1 MSELS
6 TIRQKVCDLNVA
18 LQTYGL
24 VAWTSGNVS
33 ERLPGGNSF
42 IIKPSGVKYESLRP
56 IDLVICDLNG
66 DILEGSL
73 APSSD
78 TKTHAYIY
86 REMSAVNGIVHTHSN
101 YASAWAA
108 ANQPIPCALT
118 AMADEFGGDIPLG
131 PFALIGG
138 EEIGQGVVATL
149 KTSRSPAVLMAN
161 HGVFTI
167 GNSASSAVKA
177 AVMCEDVAKTMF
189 IASQLGE
196 LHRLSDGD
204 IEKLFNRYQ
213 NFYGQ
218 SKGTQK

>member
-6 TIRQKVCDLNVA
+6 TIRQRVCDLNIA
-18 LQTYGL
+18 LQSYGL
-24 VAWTSGNVS
+24 VTWTSGNVS
-33 ERLPGGNSF
+33 ERLPDGHSF
-42 IIKPSGVKYESLRP
+42 IIKPSGVMYERLRP
-56 IDLVICDLNG
+56 GDLVICDLNG
-66 DILEGSL
+66 DVLEGSL
-73 APSSD
+73 SPSSD

-86 REMSAVNGIVHTHSN
+86 REISTVNGIVHTHSN

-108 ANQPIPCALT
+108 ANKPIPCALT

-138 EEIGQGVVATL
+138 EEIGRGVVTTL
-149 KTSRSPAVLMAN
+149 STSRSPAVLMAN

-167 GNSASSAVKA
+167 GNSASAAVKA

-196 LHRLSDGD
+196 LHRLNDGD
-204 IEKLFNRYQ
+204 IEKLYNRYQ

-218 SKGTQK
+218 SEGTQK